1 MTTMLT
7 MPVSGPASL
16 QGLVT
21 TSATGPRPRDLVILG
36 LGTALILA
44 ELALRTGRAL
54 PELALPELALRG
66 PTVAITLA
74 MIVMLPWR
82 RRHPLLVVIGVTVLG
97 SALELTKSALEL
109 EPAGMAASIVLLSV
123 PFALFRYGTRR
134 MRPLGGLVLAVG
146 LSLSQTLGGR
156 ELTGVVLGLALVGVA
171 ALSGVLLRERSA
183 ARDRE
188 LEMARSLERESLARD
203 LHDTVAHH
211 VTTIAIRAQVARA
224 VPEDRA
230 LVAESLEVIEAESLA
245 VLAEMRS
252 LVRVLRAPE
261 HTPDADSAAMAP
273 ALGFDH
279 LAALADPGPPRVTVD
294 LGGID
299 GAQVGQV
306 LETTLFRLA
315 QEGVT
320 NARRHARGALEIEV
334 TVRAT
339 EGEMV
344 LTVRDEGTAATSH
357 PTAAAPDITP
367 GITPGAGHGLTGMRE
382 RTAQLGGTLEAGST
396 DGGGWLLQAVFPAR
410 PTGEER

>member
-7 MPVSGPASL
+7 MPASGPASL

-21 TSATGPRPRDLVILG
+21 TSATGPRPRDLVIVG
-36 LGTALILA
+36 LGVALLLA
-44 ELALRTGRAL
+44 ELALRTGMAL
-54 PELALPELALRG
+54 PEMALPELALRG
-66 PTVAITLA
+66 PTVAISLA
-74 MIVMLPWR
+74 MIAMLPWR

-97 SALELTKSALEL
+97 SALELTKSTLEL

-123 PFALFRYGTRR
+123 PVALFRYGTRR
-134 MRPLGGLVLAVG
+134 MRPMGGLVLAVG
-146 LSLSQTLGGR
+146 LSLSQTLGGS
-156 ELTGVVLGLALVGVA
+156 ELIGAVLGLALVSVA

-183 ARDRE
+183 VRDRE

-211 VTTIAIRAQVARA
+211 VTTIAISAQVARA

-230 LVAESLEVIEAESLA
+230 LVAGSLEVIEAESQA

-252 LVRVLRAPE
+252 LVRVLRALE

-334 TVRAT
+334 IVRAT
-339 EGEMV
+339 AGEVV
-344 LTVRDEGTAATSH
+344 LTVRDDGTAAPSH
-357 PTAAAPDITP
+357 PTAAAT

-382 RTAQLGGTLEAGST
+382 RTAQLGGTLEARPA
-396 DGGGWLLQAVFPAR
+396 DGGGWLLRAALPVR
-410 PTGEER
+410 PTGEAR